1 METAAVRNLGAWF
14 DRNLS
19 MSTHINKICQ
29 SVYYHLHNIRQIRK
43 YLTQDSAKLL
53 VQAVIMARIDYCNGL
68 LYNVPAVHLSK
79 LQRLQNTAARLITLT
94 PKFDHIS
101 PVLFKLH
108 WLPVEYRIQYKIGL
122 LTFKA
127 IHFKTPQYLSNLL
140 SIKGNNR
147 FSLRSASNGLI
158 LEDPT
163 CRYKVTLGDRS
174 FRASAPKTWNALP
187 KGIRDQ
193 TNIITFKT
201 AKNAFIQNGIFQFS
215 LTVLCNIM

>member
-1 METAAVRNLGAWF
+1 MLAKVTRFG
-14 DRNLS
+14 DYLS
-19 MSTHINKICQ
+19 CRLK
-29 SVYYHLHNIRQIRK
+29 
-43 YLTQDSAKLL
+43 
-53 VQAVIMARIDYCNGL
+53 VII
-68 LYNVPAVHLSK
+68 
-79 LQRLQNTAARLITLT
+79 RLQNTAARLITFT

-101 PVLFKLH
+101 PALFKLR

-127 IHFKTPQYLSNLL
+127 VHFKTPQYLSNLL

-147 FSLRSASNGLI
+147 YSLWSASNGLI

-174 FRASAPKTWNALP
+174 FRASDPKTWNVLP

-193 TNIITFKT
+193 TNIITFK
-201 AKNAFIQNGIFQFS
+201 
-215 LTVLCNIM
+215 IMLKTHLFRMVYSNFL

>member
-1 METAAVRNLGAWF
+1 M
-14 DRNLS
+14 
-19 MSTHINKICQ
+19 C
-29 SVYYHLHNIRQIRK
+29 
-43 YLTQDSAKLL
+43 
-53 VQAVIMARIDYCNGL
+53 L
-68 LYNVPAVHLSK
+68 LYICPSYNVSRI
-79 LQRLQNTAARLITLT
+79 LQRAYLLSPLNSIT
-94 PKFDHIS
+94 
-101 PVLFKLH
+101 
-108 WLPVEYRIQYKIGL
+108 YRRFCSSCIGSQLNIGLIQYKIGL

-174 FRASAPKTWNALP
+174 FRASAPKTWNTLP

-193 TNIITFKT
+193 TNILTFKT
-201 AKNAFIQNGIFQFS
+201 MLKTHLFRMAYSNF
-215 LTVLCNIM
+215 L